1 MARALARGLSH
12 RSPVSTTS
20 PSISVVVPLYNKERY
35 ILRCLESI
43 RRQTFS
49 DYEVIVVDDGSSDG
63 GGSLAAAFP
72 DPRFRV
78 VMQQNRGE
86 GAARNRGISE
96 AEGTLIAFLDGDD
109 AWEPGFLEAV
119 AGLSRQFPQAGILAT
134 GLRRVDGEAY
144 DLETTFKAAGAGRT
158 SLIKK
163 YFHYA
168 KQGNFVSSSSV
179 AIPRF
184 VFEQVGVFLEGEPI
198 GADRDMWVRIAL
210 RYPIAYDSRILAIY
224 YTDAGGRSF
233 PRWKSN
239 PPYPPAARTLRHLLD
254 TGVLPP
260 AKRRDAA
267 FLLNW
272 LLLRHAYWLL
282 DLGDRDTLMR
292 HLKEESFS
300 LWTYRWRALLL
311 RSAAAI
317 VPVRLLSAVKCRA
330 VLLGT
335 RIRRTLGTLFS
346 AGRYE
351 WWFGRRVVSRQVPAH
366 SPVRTVAAQ
375 SL

>member
-1 MARALARGLSH
+1 M
-12 RSPVSTTS
+12 STTF
-20 PSISVVVPLYNKERY
+20 PAISVVVPLYNKERY

-49 DYEVIVVDDGSSDG
+49 DYEVIVVDDGSSDRG
-63 GGSLAAAFP
+63 GALAAAFP

-78 VMQQNRGE
+78 VEQKNRGE
-86 GAARNRGISE
+86 GGARNRGISE
-96 AEGTLIAFLDGDD
+96 SRGALIAFLDGDD
-109 AWEPGFLEAV
+109 EWEPGFLEAV

-144 DLETTFKAAGAGRT
+144 DLETTFKSGGTGHA
-158 SLIKK
+158 SLIEK
-163 YFHYA
+163 YFYYA

-179 AIPRF
+179 AIPRS
-184 VFEQVGVFLEGEPI
+184 VFEEVGVFLEGEPI

-210 RYPIAYDSRILAIY
+210 RHPIAYDSRVLAIY
-224 YTDAGGRSF
+224 HTDATGRSF
-233 PRWKSN
+233 SRWKSN
-239 PPYPPAARTLRHLLD
+239 PPYPPAARTLRRFLD
-254 TGVLPP
+254 TGALPP
-260 AKRRDAA
+260 AKRRDAT
-267 FLLNW
+267 LLLDW

-282 DLGDRDTLMR
+282 DLGKHDTLLR

-300 LWTYRWRALLL
+300 LWTYRWRARLL
-311 RSAAAI
+311 RSAASV

-330 VLLGT
+330 VLLGA
-335 RIRRTLGTLFS
+335 RIRRMLGSLFS

-366 SPVRTVAAQ
+366 SRVRTVAAQ

>member
-1 MARALARGLSH
+1 MARALVRGSRIAR
-12 RSPVSTTS
+12 PVSTTS
-20 PSISVVVPLYNKERY
+20 PAISVVVPLYNKERY

-63 GGSLAAAFP
+63 GGALAAAFP

-78 VMQQNRGE
+78 VRQKNG
-86 GAARNRGISE
+86 GASAARNRGISE
-96 AEGTLIAFLDGDD
+96 SRGTLIAFLDGDD
-109 AWEPGFLEAV
+109 EWEPEFLEAV
-119 AGLSRQFPQAGILAT
+119 TSLHRKFPQAGILAT

-179 AIPRF
+179 AIPRS
-184 VFEQVGVFLEGEPI
+184 VFEEVGMFLEGEPI
-198 GADRDMWVRIAL
+198 GEDRDMWVRIAL

-224 YTDAGGRSF
+224 YTDAAGRSF

-239 PPYPPAARTLRHLLD
+239 PPYPPAARTLRRLLD
-254 TGVLPP
+254 TGGLPS
-260 AKRRDAA
+260 AERRDAVY
-267 FLLNW
+267 LLNW

-282 DLGDRDTLMR
+282 DLGDRDTLVR

-311 RSAAAI
+311 RSAATI

-330 VLLGT
+330 VLLGAW
-335 RIRRTLGTLFS
+335 IRRTLGSLCS

-351 WWFGRRVVSRQVPAH
+351 WWFGRRVVSRQVPAQ